1 MLSNH
6 YGFLTS
12 HPKRW
17 LLLLVLM
24 VAGALI
30 RQFFVQR
37 HAWHL
42 QRAANP
48 WPFAAVGVVLIVG
61 VVVALQPV
69 PVSSGSQAPV
79 SFAQVQAIVEQRCVS
94 CHGPQ
99 IQMKNLRL
107 DSPEALRTH
116 AQAVYQQVVVLQQ
129 MPMNNATGITPQ
141 ERQALARWFEAG
153 AQP

>member
-1 MLSNH
+1 
-6 YGFLTS
+6 
-12 HPKRW
+12 
-17 LLLLVLM
+17 LLLLLM
-24 VAGALI
+24 MLAGALI

-48 WPFAAVGVVLIVG
+48 WPFAVVGVVLIVG
-61 VVVALQPV
+61 VIVALRPS
-69 PVSSGSQAPV
+69 PVSSVANEAV

-94 CHGPQ
+94 CHGAQ
-99 IQMKNLRL
+99 VQMKNLRL

-116 AQAVYQQVVVLQQ
+116 AQALYQQVVVLKQ

-141 ERQALARWFEAG
+141 ERQALASWFEAG

>member
-1 MLSNH
+1 
-6 YGFLTS
+6 
-12 HPKRW
+12 
-17 LLLLVLM
+17 LLLLLM
-24 VAGALI
+24 MIAGALI

-42 QRAANP
+42 QRATNP
-48 WPFAAVGVVLIVG
+48 WPFAAVGGVLIVG
-61 VVVALQPV
+61 VIVVLRPA
-69 PVSSGSQAPV
+69 PVSSVANEAV

-99 IQMKNLRL
+99 VQMKNLRL
-107 DSPEALRTH
+107 DSPEALHTH
-116 AQAVYQQVVVLQQ
+116 AQAVYQQVVVLKQ

-141 ERQALARWFEAG
+141 ERQALASWFEAG